1 MTEKRKPHLYDFFRV
16 HLVYDSFTDL
26 WWVHLYEVS
35 QNAPQFPVASDW
47 SRYRWLAK
55 RRATALKKD
64 LLRKRKNEKKRLAR
78 ASVPEEYY
86 I

>member
-35 QNAPQFPVASDW
+35 QNAPPVPRGLRLVPLS
-47 SRYRWLAK
+47 LAG
-55 RRATALKKD
+55 
-64 LLRKRKNEKKRLAR
+64 
-78 ASVPEEYY
+78 
-86 I
+86 